1 MKEINIGKMNKKIY
15 ICTPRTAQDEMG
27 QDIMTYE
34 KGKRIW
40 ATVKSVRGGEYYDAL
55 KLSPEVSYII
65 YTRYRKDIHP
75 DTILMYH
82 GKKLEV
88 KHVADIEEE
97 QVMLEIQCTEYKK
110 KGADHGWIGI

>member
-15 ICTPRTAQDEMG
+15 ICTPRTTQDEMG

-65 YTRYRKDIHP
+65 YTRYRKRHTSRYNP
-75 DTILMYH
+75 YVSRKET
-82 GKKLEV
+82 GSE
-88 KHVADIEEE
+88 A
-97 QVMLEIQCTEYKK
+97 CS
-110 KGADHGWIGI
+110 

>member
-15 ICTPRTAQDEMG
+15 ICTPRTTQDEMG

-55 KLSPEVSYII
+55 KMSPEVSYII